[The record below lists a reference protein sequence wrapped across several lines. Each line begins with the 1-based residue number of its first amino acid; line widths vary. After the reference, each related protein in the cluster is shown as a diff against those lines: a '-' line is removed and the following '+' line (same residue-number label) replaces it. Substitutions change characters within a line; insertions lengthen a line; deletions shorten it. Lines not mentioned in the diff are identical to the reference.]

1 LKEKDMNAKVIDLAP
16 TVEKQDW
23 VEIARSLAPEF
34 GMRAVDYD
42 ESGDFVTENYR
53 HLREHKLFFAG
64 IPEELGGGGASYEA
78 LCDIVREIGQHCGS
92 TALSFSMHTHP
103 VLANVFKYRRGDK
116 AAAGTLRSIA
126 ANELVIANTGAN
138 DWLESSG
145 TAERIAGGYRVS
157 ARKHFVSGGPGADVF
172 ITSTTYTGENGREVL
187 HFAIPFASKGV
198 EILDTWRTH
207 GMRGTGSHDVVLS
220 NTFVPEEA
228 IVARRRAGEWHA
240 MWDAVIPTALP
251 LITAAYVG
259 LAESAA
265 KLATDVA
272 RRNAGDLASVVG
284 EMLNELTIAQMTLA
298 DMIRMNNNHGFTPSL
313 EFTSEILARKAIAAR
328 AIKNV
333 VEIGAE
339 LVGGPGF
346 FRGHAMERI
355 VRDVRAMNFHPLPIR
370 RQQVF
375 SGRLALGLD
384 PVKAA

>member
-1 LKEKDMNAKVIDLAP
+1 MNAKVIDLVP
-16 TVEKQDW
+16 TVENQNW

-53 HLREHKLFFAG
+53 DLGEHKLFSAG

-78 LCDIVREIGQHCGS
+78 LCDIVREIAQHCGS
-92 TALSFSMHTHP
+92 TALAFSMHTHP
-103 VLANVFKYRRGDK
+103 VMANVFKYRRGDE
-116 AAAGTLRSIA
+116 AAARTLQKIA
-126 ANELVIANTGAN
+126 VNELVVANTGAN

-145 TAERIAGGYRVS
+145 TAERVEDGYRVS
-157 ARKHFVSGGPGADVF
+157 ARKHFVSGGPGADIF
-172 ITSTTYTGENGREVL
+172 ITSATYTGENGREVL
-187 HFAIPFASKGV
+187 HFAIPFKSEGV
-198 EILDTWRTH
+198 EIVDTWRTH
-207 GMRGTGSHDVVLS
+207 GMRGTGSHDVALS
-220 NTFVPEEA
+220 NAFVPEEA
-228 IVARRRAGEWHA
+228 IVTRRQAGEWHS

-265 KLATDVA
+265 KLATGVA
-272 RRNAGDLASVVG
+272 KRNAGDLASVVG

-298 DMIRMNNNHGFTPSL
+298 DMIRMNDNHGFRPSL
-313 EFTSEILARKAIAAR
+313 ELTGEILARKAIAAR

-333 VEIGAE
+333 VEIAAE

-384 PVKAA
+384 PVKTD

>member
-1 LKEKDMNAKVIDLAP
+1 MNAKVADFVLK
-16 TVEKQDW
+16 VEKRNW

-34 GMRAVDYD
+34 GMRAADYD
-42 ESGDFVTENYR
+42 ESGDFVAENYR
-53 HLREHKLFFAG
+53 DLGEHELFSAG

-103 VLANVFKYRRGDK
+103 VMVNVFKYRRGDE
-116 AAAGTLRSIA
+116 AAAKTLQRIA
-126 ANELVIANTGAN
+126 ANELVVANTGAN

-145 TAERIAGGYRVS
+145 TAEQVEGGYRVS

-172 ITSTTYTGENGREVL
+172 ITSATYTGENGREVL
-187 HFAIPFASKGV
+187 HFAIPFESKGV
-198 EILDTWRTH
+198 EIVETWRTH
-207 GMRGTGSHDVVLS
+207 GMRGTGSHDVALS
-220 NTFVPEEA
+220 NAFVPEAA
-228 IVARRRAGEWHA
+228 IIARRPAGEWHP

-272 RRNAGDLASVVG
+272 KRNAGDLASVVG
-284 EMLNELTIAQMTLA
+284 EMLNELTIVQMTLA
-298 DMIRMNNNHGFTPSL
+298 DMIRMNNNHGFSPSL
-313 EFTSEILARKAIAAR
+313 ELTGKILARKAIAAR

-333 VEIGAE
+333 VEIAAE

-384 PVKAA
+384 PVKVN